1 MSSLM
6 TLWMGMKVIP
16 ELLQGR
22 GLYVLY
28 QGTGRYR
35 QDWNINDGTDDLRIK
50 LKHVAL
56 NGSLKNDPM
65 VLILNHLQIPVK
77 LPHQFGTYCGCT
89 VVKISLVVVA
99 DDLSNVI

>member
-22 GLYVLY
+22 GLHALY
-28 QGTGRYR
+28 EGTGRYR
-35 QDWNINDGTDDLRIK
+35 QDWNINDGTDDLRIN

-77 LPHQFGTYCGCT
+77 LPHQFGTYCACT
-89 VVKISLVVVA
+89 VVKISPVVVA